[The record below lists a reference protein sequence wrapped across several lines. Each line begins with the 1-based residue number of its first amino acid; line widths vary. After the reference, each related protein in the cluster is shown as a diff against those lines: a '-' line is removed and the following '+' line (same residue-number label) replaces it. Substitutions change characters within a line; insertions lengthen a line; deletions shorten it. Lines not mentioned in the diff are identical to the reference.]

1 MVSGVGSSDYSG
13 VEGVVNEEGSFQPP
27 PSP

>member
-1 MVSGVGSSDYSG
+1 VVSGVGSSDYSR